1 MTIDEIIKK
10 VDGWANNRTR
20 YDGQEPRW
28 DEALVAEIRS
38 LREAVRVLGEY
49 AAEWQV
55 ANGASDLTGTIRGD
69 YGDDDAWTLTEGVS
83 AALRIDEADR
93 SMMANPIAAAAV
105 EAARKGGND
114 EQED

>member
-1 MTIDEIIKK
+1 METDIAKRMELLASEVEWELPIH
-10 VDGWANNRTR
+10 VSGLLNDGA
-20 YDGQEPRW
+20 
-28 DEALVAEIRS
+28 AEIRS

-105 EAARKGGND
+105 EAARKGG
-114 EQED
+114 ER